1 MESYLS
7 RTNAV
12 MPGIA
17 RVGLLL
23 WYRSCG
29 AGTLARHSIHEAE
42 TLLAL
47 LTASLALRVAILYY
61 FSTMEAPSPAPV

>member
-12 MPGIA
+12 MPGIV
-17 RVGLLL
+17 RVGLLM
-23 WYRSCG
+23 WYRSRG

-42 TLLAL
+42 TPLA
-47 LTASLALRVAILYY
+47 ASLALRVAILYY